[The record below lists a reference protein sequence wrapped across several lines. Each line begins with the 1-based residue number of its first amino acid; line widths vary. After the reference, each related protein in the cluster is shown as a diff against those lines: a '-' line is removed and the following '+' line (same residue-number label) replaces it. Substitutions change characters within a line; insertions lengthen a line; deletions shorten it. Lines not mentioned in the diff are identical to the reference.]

1 VAHER
6 RATAD
11 RPPDP
16 RPHGV
21 GDRGGRPRPLE
32 AAQPRREAALGAAL

>member
-21 GDRGGRPRPLE
+21 GDRGGRPRPLGPRYL
-32 AAQPRREAALGAAL
+32 AAKQRWERR